1 MITTKSILILICA
14 VCNCFIV
21 IAQEKESLV
30 KTNYGLVEGYISSSN
45 VHTFKGIPYAAPP
58 IGENRWKA
66 PMRLALW
73 KGKKVCRAYGP
84 NAMQDKPAPFRGY
97 TVEFL
102 PPVEPISEDCLYLN
116 VWTNST
122 SKTAKKGVLV
132 WIHGGAFMGGGSA
145 VPVYDGEALAQKGIV
160 FVSINYRVNAFGF
173 LAHSEL
179 SAESPTKTSGNYGL
193 LDQISALRWVK
204 ENIQNFG
211 GDPNNITI
219 AGQSAGSMSVNCL
232 VSSPLAKGLFQK
244 AIAES
249 GACFTSGNP
258 LVKTPSMQ
266 QEEQEGANFLKKC
279 GVSSIKE
286 LRALPSEVIV
296 QNVKRFFAPVIDGYV
311 LPEPIPAIVT
321 KKKDNPIVL
330 LTGWNEYEGGKKVP
344 QSTLKEY
351 EESVEKQFKENSSK
365 VLAAYSPAN
374 EQDIAVKKAKLES
387 DVIFG
392 LQNFTWVNLHSQNG
406 RKVYVYRFAHDIKPK
421 GDALYGAFHTAEV
434 PFAFDNLK
442 FFNRDWEHQDH
453 QLAKSMSSYWVNF
466 VKNGNPNGV
475 SLPKWQPYDSQKK
488 MIMMFNEKPSA
499 VILPNASALDVLYSI
514 LKY

>member
-1 MITTKSILILICA
+1 MKPKSLLLFFLLVSIG
-14 VCNCFIV
+14 VV
-21 IAQEKESLV
+21 AQNIDNEVVV
-30 KTNYGLVEGYISSSN
+30 KVKQGLVQGYKNGTLHI
-45 VHTFKGIPYAAPP
+45 FKGVPYAAPP

-66 PMRLALW
+66 PKPLASW
-73 KGKKVCRAYGP
+73 KGKKNCTEYAAS
-84 NAMQDKPAPFRGY
+84 AMQPKPVPFRGY
-97 TVEFL
+97 TEEFMS
-102 PPVEPISEDCLYLN
+102 PVEPLSEDCLYLN
-116 VWTNST
+116 IWTNST
-122 SKTAKKGVLV
+122 NKAAKKGVLV
-132 WIHGGAFMGGGSA
+132 WIHGGAFMGGSGA
-145 VPVYDGEALAQKGIV
+145 VPIHDGEALAQKGIV
-160 FVSINYRVNAFGF
+160 VVSINYRVNVFGF

-193 LDQISALRWVK
+193 LDQIAALRWVK

-211 GDPNNITI
+211 GDPTNITI

-258 LVKTPSMQ
+258 LVKTPSIQ
-266 QEEQEGANFLKKC
+266 QEEAEGANFLKKC
-279 GVSSIKE
+279 NVSSIKE
-286 LRALPSEVIV
+286 LRALPAEILV
-296 QNVKRFFAPVIDGYV
+296 QNLNRFFAPVIDGYV
-311 LPEPIPAIVT
+311 LPEPISAIVA
-321 KKKDNPIVL
+321 KKKIILSSCSQAEMN
-330 LTGWNEYEGGKKVP
+330 TEGGKRVLP
-344 QSTLKEY
+344 TTMQDY
-351 EESVEKQFKENSSK
+351 QASVEKQFKENSNK
-365 VLAAYSPAN
+365 VLSFYEPIN

-392 LQNFTWVNLHSQNG
+392 LQNYTWANIHSQNG
-406 RKVYVYRFAHDIKPK
+406 RKVYLYRFAHDIKPK

-442 FFNRDWEHQDH
+442 FFKRDWEREDH

-466 VKNGNPNGV
+466 VKNGNPNGTT
-475 SLPKWQPYDSQKK
+475 LPTWRPYTGEKK

-499 VILPNASALDVLYSI
+499 VALPDVSALDVLYSI

>member
-1 MITTKSILILICA
+1 MVIMKNLIFIFLFILSGLL
-14 VCNCFIV
+14 VK
-21 IAQEKESLV
+21 AQQSSVV
-30 KTNYGLVEGYISSSN
+30 KTNYGLVEGYTTSSK
-45 VHTFKGIPYAAPP
+45 VHVFKGVPYAAPP

-66 PMRLALW
+66 PMPLESW
-73 KGKKVCRAYGP
+73 KGKKVCTQYGP
-84 NAMQDKPAPFRGY
+84 IAMQDKPAPFRGY
-97 TVEFL
+97 TQEL
-102 PPVEPISEDCLYLN
+102 IPPGDAISEDCLHLN
-116 VWTNST
+116 IWTNNTKKS
-122 SKTAKKGVLV
+122 AKKGVLV
-132 WIHGGAFMGGGSA
+132 WIHGGAFMGGSNS
-145 VPVYDGEALAQKGIV
+145 VPIYDGEALAQKGIV
-160 FVSINYRVNAFGF
+160 FVSINYRVNVFGF

-193 LDQISALRWVK
+193 LDQITALRWVK

-211 GDPNNITI
+211 GDPTNITI

-311 LPEPIPAIVT
+311 LPEPIPAIVS
-321 KKKDNPIVL
+321 KKKDNPIIL
-330 LTGWNEYEGGKKVP
+330 LTGWNEHEGGKKVP
-344 QSTLKEY
+344 PTTLKEY
-351 EESVEKQFKENSSK
+351 EESVEKRFKENSSK
-365 VLAAYSPAN
+365 VLEAYAPTN
-374 EQDIAVKKAKLES
+374 EQDIATKKAKLES

-392 LQNFTWVNLHSQNG
+392 LQNYTWANIHSQNG
-406 RKVYVYRFAHDIKPK
+406 RKVYLYRFAHEIKPK

-442 FFNRDWEHQDH
+442 FFNRDWEQQDH
-453 QLAKSMSSYWVNF
+453 QLSKSMSSYWVNF
-466 VKNGNPNGV
+466 VKNGNPNGA
-475 SLPKWQPYDSQKK
+475 SLPTWQPYTGEKK

-499 VILPNASALDVLYSI
+499 VALPDASALEVLYSI

>member
-1 MITTKSILILICA
+1 MKTWSVIIFFLINYFVA
-14 VCNCFIV
+14 T
-21 IAQEKESLV
+21 AQQKSLV
-30 KTNYGLVEGYISSSN
+30 KTNYGLVEGFVTANKIH
-45 VHTFKGIPYAAPP
+45 VFKGIPYAAPP
-58 IGENRWKA
+58 VGENRWKA
-66 PMRLALW
+66 PMPLASW
-73 KGKKVCRAYGP
+73 KGKKVCQVYGP

-145 VPVYDGEALAQKGIV
+145 VPIQDGEALAQKGIV
-160 FVSINYRVNAFGF
+160 LVSINYRVNAFGF

-193 LDQISALRWVK
+193 LDQIAAIRWVK

-232 VSSPLAKGLFQK
+232 VSSPSAKGLFQK

-258 LVKTPSMQ
+258 LVKTPTMQ
-266 QEEQEGANFLKKC
+266 QEEVEGANFLKKC

-286 LRALPSEVIV
+286 LRALPANVIV
-296 QNVKRFFAPVIDGYV
+296 QNVKRFFAPVIDGHV
-311 LPEPIPAIVT
+311 LPESIPTIVT
-321 KKKDNPIVL
+321 KKKDNPIIL
-330 LTGWNEYEGGKKVP
+330 LTGWNEYEGGKKVQP
-344 QSTLKEY
+344 STMKAF
-351 EESVEKQFKENSSK
+351 EEAVEKQFKENSSK
-365 VLAAYSPAN
+365 VLAAYAPIN
-374 EQDIAVKKAKLES
+374 EQDIAVKKGKLES

-392 LQNFTWVNLHSQNG
+392 LQNYSWANIHSQNG
-406 RKVYVYRFAHDIKPK
+406 RKVYLYRFAHDIKPK

-442 FFNRDWEHQDH
+442 FFNRNWDLQDH
-453 QLAKSMSSYWVNF
+453 QLAKAMSSYWVNF
-466 VKNGNPNGV
+466 VKNGNPNGTT
-475 SLPKWQPYDSQKK
+475 LPTWQPYTPEKK
-488 MIMMFNEKPSA
+488 MVMMFNEKPSP
-499 VILPNASALDVLYSI
+499 VTLPDASALDVLYSI

>member
-1 MITTKSILILICA
+1 MNRL
-14 VCNCFIV
+14 FIAIFFLLV
-21 IAQEKESLV
+21 GNIVTAQQSSVV
-30 KTNYGLVEGYISSSN
+30 KTNYGLVEGYTTSSK
-45 VHTFKGIPYAAPP
+45 VHVFKGVPYAAPP

-66 PMRLALW
+66 PMPLESW
-73 KGKKVCRAYGP
+73 KGKKVCTQYGP
-84 NAMQDKPAPFRGY
+84 IAMQDKPAPFRGY
-97 TVEFL
+97 TQEL
-102 PPVEPISEDCLYLN
+102 IPPGDAISEDCLHLN
-116 VWTNST
+116 IWTNNTKKS
-122 SKTAKKGVLV
+122 AKKGVLV
-132 WIHGGAFMGGGSA
+132 WIHGGAFMGGSNS
-145 VPVYDGEALAQKGIV
+145 VPIYDGEALAQKGIV
-160 FVSINYRVNAFGF
+160 FVSINYRVNVFGF

-193 LDQISALRWVK
+193 LDQIAALRWVK

-211 GDPNNITI
+211 GDPTNITI

-249 GACFTSGNP
+249 GASFTSGNP

-266 QEEQEGANFLKKC
+266 QEEQEGANFMKKC
-279 GVSSIKE
+279 AVSSIKE
-286 LRALPSEVIV
+286 LRALPAEVIV

-311 LPEPIPAIVT
+311 LPEPISAIVS
-321 KKKDNPIVL
+321 KKKDNPIIL
-330 LTGWNEYEGGKKVP
+330 LTGWNEHEGGKKVQP
-344 QSTLKEY
+344 TTMQTF
-351 EESVEKQFKENSSK
+351 EESVEKQFKENKGK
-365 VLAAYSPAN
+365 VLEAYAPTN
-374 EQDIAVKKAKLES
+374 EQDIATKKAKLES

-392 LQNFTWVNLHSQNG
+392 LQNYTWANIHSQNG
-406 RKVYVYRFAHDIKPK
+406 RKVYLYRFAHEIKPK

-442 FFNRDWEHQDH
+442 FFNRDWEQQDH

-466 VKNGNPNGV
+466 VKNGNPNG
-475 SLPKWQPYDSQKK
+475 STLPTWQPYTGEKK

-499 VILPNASALDVLYSI
+499 VALPDTSALEVLYSI

>member
-1 MITTKSILILICA
+1 MVTNILILICV
-14 VCNCFIV
+14 VCNWFTV
-21 IAQEKESLV
+21 IAQEKGSLV
-30 KTNYGLVEGYISSSN
+30 KTNYGLVEGYISSN
-45 VHTFKGIPYAAPP
+45 TIHIFKGIPYAAPP

-66 PMRLALW
+66 PMPLMPW
-73 KGKKVCRAYGP
+73 KGNKVCQKYGP

-116 VWTNST
+116 VWTNSI

-145 VPVYDGEALAQKGIV
+145 VPIQDGEALAKKGIV
-160 FVSINYRVNAFGF
+160 LVSINYRVNAFGF

-193 LDQISALRWVK
+193 LDQIAALRWVK
-204 ENIQNFG
+204 ENIENFG

-258 LVKTPSMQ
+258 LVKSPSLQ
-266 QEEQEGANFLKKC
+266 SEELEGENFMKKC

-286 LRALPSEVIV
+286 LRALPAEVIV

-311 LPEPIPAIVT
+311 LPEPISAIVS
-321 KKKDNPIVL
+321 KKKDNPIIL
-330 LTGWNEYEGGKKVP
+330 LTGWNEHEGGKKVQP
-344 QSTLKEY
+344 TTMKAF
-351 EESVEKQFKENSSK
+351 EESVEKQFKENSGK
-365 VLAAYSPAN
+365 VLEAYAPAN
-374 EQDIAVKKAKLES
+374 EQDIAAKKAKLES

-392 LQNFTWVNLHSQNG
+392 LQNYTWANIHSQNG
-406 RKVYVYRFAHDIKPK
+406 QKVYLYRFAHEIKPK

-442 FFNRDWEHQDH
+442 FFNRDWEQQDH

-466 VKNGNPNGV
+466 VKNGNPNGTA
-475 SLPKWQPYDSQKK
+475 LPTWQPYTGEKK

-499 VILPNASALDVLYSI
+499 VTLPDASALDVLYSI